1 MITTESGLRLKCQL
15 TFLGRNR
22 VTISTCS
29 SLGALM
35 HLGFK
40 PNHFTHAIIDEAG
53 QCVEPE
59 SVIPI
64 SFMSKE
70 GGHVILAGDPMQ
82 LGPVVLSQFALNRGL
97 GKSLL
102 VRMLERTPYKK
113 DDQYH
118 VQGYDPRLVT
128 KLRINYRS
136 MQSILSCYSDLF
148 YDGELES
155 MVSDTGSPERAIL
168 DRVREIFMCEDA
180 NPSCGLFFIG
190 TNGVERQVV
199 DSPSWCNPTEAQ
211 QIHLVLMHLYKKG
224 INIDDVGIIT
234 PYQQQVKNIRQVL
247 DDAGLAAPKIGSV
260 EEFQGQ
266 ERQIILISTVRS
278 RKKMLNKDIKFSLGF
293 VKSPKRLNVSIS
305 RAR

>member
-1 MITTESGLRLKCQL
+1 MITTKSGIRLKCQL
-15 TFLGRNR
+15 SFLGRHR
-22 VTISTCS
+22 VIISTCS

-35 HLGFK
+35 HLSFK
-40 PNHFTHAIIDEAG
+40 PNHFTHVIIDEAG

-64 SFMSKE
+64 SFMSQE

-82 LGPVVLSQFALNRGL
+82 LGPVVLSQFALSHGL
-97 GKSLL
+97 GKSFL
-102 VRMLERTPYKK
+102 VRILEQIPYKK

-118 VQGYDPRLVT
+118 VQGYDPRLMT
-128 KLRINYRS
+128 KLLINYRS

-168 DRVREIFMCEDA
+168 DRVREIFFCEDA
-180 NPSCGLFFIG
+180 NPCCGLFFIG
-190 TNGVERQVV
+190 TNGVERKMI
-199 DSPSWCNPTEAQ
+199 DSPSWYNPTEAH
-211 QIHLVLMHLYKKG
+211 QIHLVLMDLYKKG
-224 INIDDVGIIT
+224 IKIDDVGIIT
-234 PYQQQVKNIRQVL
+234 PYQQQVKTIRTVL
-247 DDAGLAAPKIGSV
+247 ETAGLAAPKIGSV

-278 RKKMLNKDIKFSLGF
+278 RKEMLHKDIKFSLGF
-293 VKSPKRLNVSIS
+293 VKSPKRLNVAIS